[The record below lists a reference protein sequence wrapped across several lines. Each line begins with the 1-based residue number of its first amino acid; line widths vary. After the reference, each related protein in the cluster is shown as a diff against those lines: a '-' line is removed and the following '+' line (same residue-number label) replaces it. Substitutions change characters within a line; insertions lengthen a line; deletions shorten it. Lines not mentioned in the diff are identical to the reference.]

1 MQDEPDHQQPIAE
14 ASPKPRYLTGGVV
27 SVAVHVAI
35 IGALLVGLPESD
47 PPQPKEEAVSVEIVP
62 PPEKPPQPPPQPKAE
77 EPPPPSPP
85 PQQKP
90 EPEKQAAP
98 MQTPVLRPAFQFG
111 EKDSGPEKSPDG
123 DGADI
128 AKAEPSPPV
137 PPPVQQEAKPDDS
150 VKEEPP
156 PESKPVEEVAKSAE
170 AQPEISLPEV
180 NQPATVGQGEAE
192 AVPAAQPE
200 AKPLKPAVAAKPT
213 PPAEAKTALREAK
226 KLYSTSASGEMVAMM
241 TLAGVPREQR
251 ASQLCATELREQL
264 KHGKPRFEP
273 EYLPNIQLSK
283 GNVMQ
288 VDLAAF
294 RSSGVWYD
302 IRYRCEVDGDATR
315 VTTFSF
321 AVGDKVPRSQ
331 WAARRFPVH

>member
-1 MQDEPDHQQPIAE
+1 MQDEPDHQLPSHE
-14 ASPKPRYLTGGVV
+14 AAPNPRYPLGVV
-27 SVAVHVAI
+27 ASVAVHIAVL
-35 IGALLVGLPESD
+35 GVLLIGLPESN
-47 PPQPKEEAVSVEIVP
+47 PSQPKEETVSVEIVP
-62 PPEKPPQPPPQPKAE
+62 PPEKPPEPPPQPKAE
-77 EPPPPSPP
+77 EPPPPPPP

-111 EKDSGPEKSPDG
+111 EKDSGPEKALDG
-123 DGADI
+123 DGPEVAR
-128 AKAEPSPPV
+128 AEPSSPV
-137 PPPVQQEAKPDDS
+137 PQPTQQEAKPDDA

-156 PESKPVEEVAKSAE
+156 PESKPAEEAAKPSE

-180 NQPATVGQGEAE
+180 NQPATVGQGQAE
-192 AVPAAQPE
+192 ALPAQVQVKP
-200 AKPLKPAVAAKPT
+200 AKPAEAAKPA
-213 PPAEAKTALREAK
+213 PPAQPKTALREAK

-241 TLAGVPREQR
+241 ALAGVPREQR

-273 EYLPNIQLSK
+273 EYLPNIQLSQ

-288 VDLAAF
+288 VELAAF